1 MFNVII
7 IGGGIAGISV
17 AARLSNHSSVLLLE
31 RESALGY
38 HASGRSAASF
48 IKDYGNDTTRDLNS
62 LSFEYLHSANN
73 GVLSNRGLMIL
84 AKKGQ
89 KNEFKSSSES
99 LGLTEISLSE
109 ALKAVPIV
117 NRKVVKYASY
127 REDVYDLNT
136 NRLIQN
142 FEREA
147 KRNNAEIKINSAV
160 KKIERSKSIWR
171 VLTDSGEYHS
181 NILVN
186 ASGAWVD
193 YISNLAGIEKI
204 GFLPMRRSMARIPLP
219 SEFDV
224 TDWAFFSGP
233 NEDWYAKPDA
243 GQLIVSPAEED
254 LVEPHDAWA
263 EDLTIAE
270 GISRYQEFVTTPV
283 KRITSNWAG
292 LRTFA
297 PDRSLVIGPAKGN
310 SSFFFMAGQ
319 GGYGFQTAPA
329 ASNLLKEL
337 IMGLPH
343 NLEKKIIKKLDPKRF
358 N

>member
-1 MFNVII
+1 MLL
-7 IGGGIAGISV
+7 IG
-17 AARLSNHSSVLLLE
+17 L
-31 RESALGY
+31 
-38 HASGRSAASF
+38 
-48 IKDYGNDTTRDLNS
+48 
-62 LSFEYLHSANN
+62 
-73 GVLSNRGLMIL
+73 
-84 AKKGQ
+84 
-89 KNEFKSSSES
+89 
-99 LGLTEISLSE
+99 
-109 ALKAVPIV
+109 
-117 NRKVVKYASY
+117 
-127 REDVYDLNT
+127 
-136 NRLIQN
+136 
-142 FEREA
+142 
-147 KRNNAEIKINSAV
+147 
-160 KKIERSKSIWR
+160 
-171 VLTDSGEYHS
+171 
-181 NILVN
+181 
-186 ASGAWVD
+186 
-193 YISNLAGIEKI
+193 
-204 GFLPMRRSMARIPLP
+204 
-219 SEFDV
+219 
-224 TDWAFFSGP
+224 FFSGP